1 MKPWREARSL
11 EPKLE
16 NLYLGGLRVTCQ
28 RLATLPHKGSWV
40 PGLVPG
46 IRLCAHGHPFCP
58 LSACR
63 ERDSTIQLK

>member
-1 MKPWREARSL
+1 
-11 EPKLE
+11 
-16 NLYLGGLRVTCQ
+16 VTCQ

-58 LSACR
+58 LRACR
-63 ERDSTIQLK
+63 ERDCTIHL